1 MKILTRQIKEK
12 LQRAIA
18 QTPAVALLGAR
29 QAGKTTLAKTIAKE
43 THSIYLNLEA
53 PEDLLKLR
61 EPASFLSLHSDKL
74 VILDEIQRLPGLFTV
89 LRGLID
95 KGREQGHGSG
105 RFLLLGSVS
114 GDWLRQTS
122 KNLAGRISYV
132 EMGGLNALEIGYGQP
147 EALQTLWLRGGFPES
162 YLARDDDTAMD
173 WLEDLVR
180 TYLEHATPQ
189 TGFQVPA
196 AQLRRLWT
204 MLAHS
209 QGEPIN
215 TSNLASNLEMKRS
228 IVNRYIDIFTDLLLV
243 RRLRPWQA
251 DVKKRLLRSP
261 RYYIRDSGVH
271 HRLLE
276 INNYEA
282 LLSHSALRKSWEGFV
297 IENIHSVLPSRTETY
312 FYRTSS
318 DAKIDLVIKMPS
330 SEIWAVEIKYGT
342 ASNLNVSKHYGR
354 TCDDVGATHR
364 YILYGDDEFRL
375 TSEITVISLPRLMKK
390 LQSDTKK
397 GPAKATAAERV
408 HPDFKSCVE
417 AAIDVEGVRD
427 QEFLVG
433 KKRKSPGKYGVFAR
447 FYYNNTGDNGG
458 PKIATITSD
467 SRVQPLISA
476 AKDPHLQLI
485 KEPSGRGGRIALRIP
500 DQHKAERLRR
510 RNGGFKVE
518 VYIYCEALERRD
530 EQPIKAGKPAKKQE
544 KAMEIYP
551 DFKSCVEAVIDVEG
565 VRNQEFLLGEE
576 RKPPGEYGVFA
587 RFYYNS
593 TGDNGGPKIAEI
605 KNDSRVQPL
614 ISAAKDPHLQ
624 LIKEPSGRG
633 GRVALRI
640 PDQYKAG
647 RFRFKDGRFKKEVYM
662 YFPKPKK

>member
-1 MKILTRQIKEK
+1 MFARWIKER
-12 LQRAIA
+12 LQKAIA
-18 QTPAVALLGAR
+18 QAPAVALLGAR
-29 QAGKTTLAKTIAKE
+29 QVGKTTLAKTIAKE
-43 THSIYLNLEA
+43 TNSIYLDLEA

-61 EPASFLSLHSDKL
+61 DPASFLSLHSDKL
-74 VILDEIQRLPGLFTV
+74 VILDEIQRAPDLFTV

-95 KGREQGHGSG
+95 KGREQGRGYG
-105 RFLLLGSVS
+105 RFLLLGSAS
-114 GDWLRQTS
+114 MDLLRQTS
-122 KNLAGRISYV
+122 ESLAGRISYV
-132 EMGGLNALEIGYGQP
+132 EMGGLNALEVGYDQP

-162 YLARDDDTAMD
+162 YLARDNDMAMD
-173 WLEDLVR
+173 WLENLVR
-180 TYLEHATPQ
+180 TYLERDTPQ
-189 TGFQVPA
+189 IGFWVPA

-215 TSNLASNLEMKRS
+215 TSNLASNLEIKRPT
-228 IVNRYIDIFTDLLLV
+228 VNRYIDIFTGLLLV
-243 RRLRPWQA
+243 RRLEPWHA
-251 DVKKRLLRSP
+251 DTKKRLLRSP
-261 RYYIRDSGVH
+261 RFYVRDSGVH

-276 INNYEA
+276 INDYEA
-282 LLSHSALRKSWEGFV
+282 LLSHPVLSKSWEGFV
-297 IENIHSVLPSRTETY
+297 IENIHSVLPSRTQTY

-318 DAKIDLVIKMPS
+318 EAKIDLVIKMPS

-342 ASNLNVSKHYGR
+342 APKLSKHYGQ

-364 YILYGDDEFRL
+364 YILYGGDDEFPVGND
-375 TSEITVISLPRLMKK
+375 ITVISLPRLMKK

-397 GPAKATAAERV
+397 GPAKATTTERIYS
-408 HPDFKSCVE
+408 DFKSCVE
-417 AAIDVEGVRD
+417 AAIDIEGVRD

-433 KKRKSPGKYGVFAR
+433 KARKSSGKYGVFAR
-447 FYYNNTGDNGG
+447 FYYNSTGDNGG
-458 PKIATITSD
+458 PKIATIMSD

-485 KEPSGRGGRIALRIP
+485 EEPSGRGGRAALRIP

-510 RNGGFKVE
+510 RNDGFKVE

-530 EQPIKAGKPAKKQE
+530 EQPIKAGKLAKKQE

-565 VRNQEFLLGEE
+565 VRNQEFLLGKK
-576 RKPPGEYGVFA
+576 RKPPGEYGVFS

-593 TGDNGGPKIAEI
+593 TGDNGGPKIATI
-605 KNDSRVQPL
+605 MSDSRVQPL

-624 LIKEPSGRG
+624 LIEELSKRG
-633 GRVALRI
+633 GSVALRI
-640 PDQYKAG
+640 PDQYKAECLRCENG
-647 RFRFKDGRFKKEVYM
+647 SFDIEVFIYL
-662 YFPKPKK
+662 KP

>member
-1 MKILTRQIKEK
+1 MLTRWIKEK
-12 LQRAIA
+12 LQKAIA
-18 QTPAVALLGAR
+18 QAPAVALLGAR

-43 THSIYLNLEA
+43 TNSIYLNLEA
-53 PEDLLKLR
+53 PEDWLKLR

-95 KGREQGHGSG
+95 KGREQGRGSG

-122 KNLAGRISYV
+122 KSLAGRISYV
-132 EMGGLNALEIGYGQP
+132 EMGGLNALEVGYDQP

-162 YLARDDDTAMD
+162 YLARDNGMAMD
-173 WLEDLVR
+173 WLEDLIR
-180 TYLEHATPQ
+180 TYLERDTPQ
-189 TGFQVPA
+189 VGFQMPA
-196 AQLRRLWT
+196 ARLRRLWT
-204 MLAHS
+204 MLAYS

-215 TSNLASNLEMKRS
+215 TSNLASSLEVKRPT
-228 IVNRYIDIFTDLLLV
+228 VNRYVDIFTGLLLV
-243 RRLRPWQA
+243 RCLEPWHA
-251 DVKKRLLRSP
+251 DVKKRLLKSP
-261 RYYIRDSGVH
+261 LYYIRDSGVY

-276 INNYEA
+276 INDYDA
-282 LLSHSALRKSWEGFV
+282 LLSDPALLSKSWEGFV
-297 IENIHSVLPSRTETY
+297 IENIHSVLPNRTKTY
-312 FYRTSS
+312 FYHTAAG
-318 DAKIDLVIKMPS
+318 AKIDLVIKMPS

-364 YILYGDDEFRL
+364 YILYGDDEFQL
-375 TSEITVISLPRLMKK
+375 TSDITVISLPRLMKK

-397 GPAKATAAERV
+397 GPVKVTTTERIYS
-408 HPDFKSCVE
+408 DFKSCVE

-485 KEPSGRGGRIALRIP
+485 EEPSGRGGRVALRIP

-544 KAMEIYP
+544 KSMKIYP
-551 DFKSCVEAVIDVEG
+551 DFKSCVAAEIDIEG
-565 VRNQEFLLGEE
+565 IRDQEFLRE
-576 RKPPGEYGVFA
+576 RNPSKPAKSFAEFCYQNDEYGEVVVTI
-587 RFYYNS
+587 R
-593 TGDNGGPKIAEI
+593 D
-605 KNDSRVQPL
+605 DSRVEPL
-614 ISAAKDPHLQ
+614 ISAAKDPNLR
-624 LIKEPSGRG
+624 LIEEPIKTQI
-633 GRVALRI
+633 ALRI
-640 PDQYKAG
+640 PDQYKARRRDG
-647 RFRFKDGRFKKEVYM
+647 NFKIEVYM
-662 YFPKPKK
+662 YFPKSKK